1 MKKKVTIT
9 LSAILVCML
18 LLGGFK
24 VYKSCRALLPE
35 STDNRH
41 YENVEK
47 RAHAAMKFI
56 KRHDLSRNYCLFV
69 DYSIPSG
76 TPRLFVWS
84 FNEKKVVA
92 VTYVMHGPGMGS
104 TAEKP
109 VFSNKLGS
117 NCSSLGRFI
126 VTREHGSKL
135 KRSYRLKGLD
145 IDNQTAYLRGL
156 MIHKSTWVDMF
167 CSKKH
172 IPLHARSCQGCVT
185 VSSKGMNYLENLIK
199 SERKQLLLWSYCSK

>member
-24 VYKSCRALLPE
+24 VYKSCRALIPE

-47 RAHAAMKFI
+47 RAHAAMKII
-56 KRHDLSRNYCLFV
+56 KRHDLNRNYFLFV

-84 FNEKKVVA
+84 FNENKVVA

-109 VFSNKLGS
+109 VFSNKPGS

-156 MIHKSTWVDMF
+156 N
-167 CSKKH
+167 
-172 IPLHARSCQGCVT
+172 Q
-185 VSSKGMNYLENLIK
+185 IK
-199 SERKQLLLWSYCSK
+199 L

>member
-24 VYKSCRALLPE
+24 VYKSCRALIPE

-47 RAHAAMKFI
+47 RAHAAMKII
-56 KRHDLSRNYCLFV
+56 KRHDLNRNYCLFV

-84 FNEKKVVA
+84 FNEKSSGCNLRNA
-92 VTYVMHGPGMGS
+92 RTRHGKYCR
-104 TAEKP
+104 E
-109 VFSNKLGS
+109 
-117 NCSSLGRFI
+117 
-126 VTREHGSKL
+126 TR
-135 KRSYRLKGLD
+135 
-145 IDNQTAYLRGL
+145 
-156 MIHKSTWVDMF
+156 V
-167 CSKKH
+167 
-172 IPLHARSCQGCVT
+172 
-185 VSSKGMNYLENLIK
+185 
-199 SERKQLLLWSYCSK
+199 